1 MNETLI
7 VTLFVI
13 FAIIY
18 FSILGGVIY
27 LSYRYIKYI
36 NDLDKTGCKCS
47 EDTKRDMVKNFSYL
61 ILIGWLL
68 FIVILLVSPP
78 KQLINIYTS
87 KIYAIIQFLIIGGY
101 GAVLFLYSKK
111 LIDESCACS
120 DSWVRE
126 AMQYQ
131 SYVYILLSVISLMV
145 FIVKLLIGKDDTKD
159 LLKIIK
165 VLANNKSKSKY
176 INK

>member
-87 KIYAIIQFLIIGGY
+87 KIYAIIQFLIIGEGP
-101 GAVLFLYSKK
+101 VPK
-111 LIDESCACS
+111 L
-120 DSWVRE
+120 
-126 AMQYQ
+126 
-131 SYVYILLSVISLMV
+131 LLSSGKHAIPSPFAEPSKFVNPDTSPLI
-145 FIVKLLIGKDDTKD
+145 IVNPSKTELLVSP
-159 LLKIIK
+159 L
-165 VLANNKSKSKY
+165 
-176 INK
+176 